1 MVVVS
6 ANKVSL
12 RQRVV
17 PMAGMVGDGVIAG
30 RARCGAST
38 WLLTDAPALV
48 ELRIAERSIVS
59 RPLRGFGNHER
70 PWGLACVG
78 AGELWTLADY
88 RTLARLSPSGEMISR
103 TKLRQPRLNVF
114 GVGDMLLLEQP
125 PAAARSALLAAA
137 RVVDLNRAEP
147 WPGLTALT
155 QSSTKIDVPSGLVAC
170 GLAYEASLP
179 CWITN
184 QTRIVV
190 SDGTRART
198 SSVQPLFVG
207 STAVDPS
214 VPLWDVAVAR
224 SSTLWILTSAVS
236 GEAGRRVG
244 ARLTRSNLR
253 GDDLGA
259 VDLAPKARLIVSA
272 DERSA
277 VVLTVGGT
285 LVEVTTP

>member
-6 ANKVSL
+6 ASEVSL

-30 RARCGAST
+30 RTRCGAST

-59 RPLRGFGNHER
+59 RPVHGFGNHER

-88 RTLARLSPSGEMISR
+88 RTLARLSPSGEVISR

-114 GVGDMLLLEQP
+114 GVGDLLLLEQP

-147 WPGLTALT
+147 WPGPTALT
-155 QSSTKIDVPSGLVAC
+155 QSTKIDVSAGLVAC

-214 VPLWDVAVAR
+214 APLWDVAVAR

-253 GDDLGA
+253 GDNLGA
-259 VDLAPKARLIVSA
+259 VDLTPKARLIVTA
-272 DERSA
+272 DELSA

-285 LVEVTTP
+285 LVEVTTQ